1 MIFFYLIT
9 KIAKCFPMSVSYLP
23 SHVNKWSFLSWPCVN
38 TWDILLLFQ
47 ETGQIRVGGVG
58 LVSFPAASSSP
69 MKGPLEVIPFI
80 DARDNSSSK
89 ETTNEI

>member
-23 SHVNKWSFLSWPCVN
+23 SHLNKGSFLSRTFVDA
-38 TWDILLLFQ
+38 WDVLSSFK
-47 ETGQIRVGGVG
+47 ETGQIRVSGVG

-69 MKGPLEVIPFI
+69 TKGHFEALPFI
-80 DARDNSSSK
+80 DAWDHSLSK